1 MGKFSLKMPF
11 EQFCIC

>member
-11 EQFCIC
+11 EQFCVC